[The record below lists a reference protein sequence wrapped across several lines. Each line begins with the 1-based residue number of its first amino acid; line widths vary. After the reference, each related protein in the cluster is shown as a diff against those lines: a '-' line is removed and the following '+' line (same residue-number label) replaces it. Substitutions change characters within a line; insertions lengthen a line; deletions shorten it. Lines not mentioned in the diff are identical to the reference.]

1 MRLASPDL
9 VLCCASRLSHSR
21 VVVVRAQLAEDAPS
35 LCKAWFHFIYWWR
48 RHHDTMANF
57 HRVRDLDCTS
67 LGQNLSSTFRI
78 LCIYV
83 VTGLGFLIEAC
94 GPTGPSDFDGTTS
107 RKVLY
112 FRRHQELRL
121 TCSRIITLNSN
132 MRNAYDWFINT
143 WRALGCQIRQ

>member
-67 LGQNLSSTFRI
+67 LGKISQVPFEFSVSMSS
-78 LCIYV
+78 LAW
-83 VTGLGFLIEAC
+83 G
-94 GPTGPSDFDGTTS
+94 S
-107 RKVLY
+107 
-112 FRRHQELRL
+112 
-121 TCSRIITLNSN
+121 
-132 MRNAYDWFINT
+132 
-143 WRALGCQIRQ
+143 